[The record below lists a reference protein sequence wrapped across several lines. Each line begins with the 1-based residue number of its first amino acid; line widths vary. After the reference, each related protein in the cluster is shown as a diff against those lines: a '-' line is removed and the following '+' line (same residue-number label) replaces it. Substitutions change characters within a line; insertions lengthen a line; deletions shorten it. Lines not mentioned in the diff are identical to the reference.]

1 MSFSW
6 LFIVVRSVTVIFR
19 PISYLFFS
27 PCSLFIDSI
36 KVV

>member
-1 MSFSW
+1 M
-6 LFIVVRSVTVIFR
+6 RSVTVIFR

-27 PCSLFIDSI
+27 PCSLFIDRT